1 MLEVPVT
8 YTMDRSAIILAG
20 GSSAG
25 FNGDKGISELN
36 GKPLV
41 SHVVDAVKGL
51 VNEVIVVTDTQQR
64 ADLYAKTLPSGVRFV
79 VNSSEVE
86 GLLAEAITGFEAAN
100 GEYSALLPF
109 DSPFISQEV
118 LSLLFDCCVG
128 KAATIP
134 RYTNMDIEPLHA
146 VYNTK
151 QALRAAKETL
161 EENQL
166 DIQAMVEKLR
176 GVRYMSMMV
185 IEQLDPDLKTFF
197 TVNTP
202 LDLKKAAVMG
212 KPRKTSKTKQ
222 TNIKRRR

>member
-25 FNGDKGISELN
+25 FNGDKGVSELN
-36 GKPLV
+36 GKPLI

-51 VNEVIVVTDTQQR
+51 VNEVIVVVDSQQR

-128 KAATIP
+128 KAAVIP
-134 RYTNMDIEPLHA
+134 RTTDMECEPIHA
-146 VYNTK
+146 VYHTK
-151 QALRAAKETL
+151 QALEAAKEAL
-161 EENQL
+161 EENEL
-166 DIQAMVEKLR
+166 DVQAMVEKLR

-197 TVNTP
+197 RVNTTF
-202 LDLKKAAVMG
+202 DLKKAAVMG
-212 KPRKTSKTKQ
+212 KPRKTSKTKP
-222 TNIKRRR
+222 TSVRRR